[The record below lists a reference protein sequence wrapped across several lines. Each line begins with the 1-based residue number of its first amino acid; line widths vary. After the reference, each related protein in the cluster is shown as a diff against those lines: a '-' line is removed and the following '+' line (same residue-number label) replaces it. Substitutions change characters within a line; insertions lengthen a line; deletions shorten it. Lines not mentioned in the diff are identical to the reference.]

1 MKTEILALIGITILA
16 ACSAETV
23 STVSFSTTSQT
34 PLPEVGNVKA
44 SVIPEWCNNLPENT
58 IFSIYACGTAK
69 SDTLSMA
76 RTRAQLDAKRQ
87 LADILQNQISTSLTE
102 QMTETTTSVTQ
113 DTSSSSQDITVRG
126 YQRLKEE
133 TISVENGFQH
143 FILMEMDIGVSSM
156 DLKKEL
162 DKTVNQGD

>member
-1 MKTEILALIGITILA
+1 
-16 ACSAETV
+16 
-23 STVSFSTTSQT
+23 
-34 PLPEVGNVKA
+34 
-44 SVIPEWCNNLPENT
+44 
-58 IFSIYACGTAK
+58 
-69 SDTLSMA
+69 MA